1 MSMLDDMNLAPT
13 QAMEPPPSPQFDVPP
28 PRPSRIGPILS
39 LALVAGLVAGFWVY
53 RVRQAAPAQAPAP
66 GPVASPKARTAPL
79 AEGGPAVVL
88 PPLDQLDPF
97 LRDTLSGLTKAP
109 VALAWLSTNHLAE
122 QFVAIVQG
130 TAEGQAPMR
139 MLAALRPRGPFRVTT
154 EGGRTVIDPASY
166 ARYDGIADAVTSMD
180 AAGGA
185 KIYGMLKPRLEEAYA
200 SLGIADSS
208 MDAALEGAIVK
219 LLSTPVPDDPI
230 EVQASGGVYAYASPA
245 LEQLSSAQKLL
256 IRTGPANAR
265 KIQARLREIAL
276 ALGIPAAR
284 LPGT

>member
-13 QAMEPPPSPQFDVPP
+13 QAMEPPPPRQFEPP
-28 PRPSRIGPILS
+28 PSRPSRIGPILS
-39 LALVAGLVAGFWVY
+39 LALVAGVVAGFWVY
-53 RVRQAAPAQAPAP
+53 RVRQTAPAEAPAP
-66 GPVASPKARTAPL
+66 GPVAPPRARTAPL
-79 AEGGPAVVL
+79 ADGAPAVVL

-109 VALAWLSTNHLAE
+109 VALAWLATNHLAE

-130 TAEGQAPMR
+130 TAEGQAPLR
-139 MLAALRPRGPFRVTT
+139 MLAALRPRAPFRVTT
-154 EGGRTVIDPASY
+154 EGGRTVIDPSSY
-166 ARYDGIADAVTSMD
+166 ARYDGIANAVTSMD
-180 AAGGA
+180 AAGAA

-208 MDAALEGAIVK
+208 MDAALEAAIVK

-230 EVQASGGVYAYASPA
+230 EVQASGAIYAYASPA

-276 ALGIPAAR
+276 ALGIPAER
-284 LPGT
+284 LPAT

>member
-1 MSMLDDMNLAPT
+1 MSMLDDMNLSPT
-13 QAMEPPPSPQFDVPP
+13 QPMEPPPPRQLDLPP
-28 PRPSRIGPILS
+28 PRPSRVGPILS

-53 RVRQAAPAQAPAP
+53 RVRQTAPADAPAT
-66 GPVASPKARTAPL
+66 GAVAPPKARTAPL
-79 AEGGPAVVL
+79 ADGAPAVVL

-109 VALAWLSTNHLAE
+109 IALAWLSTNHLTE

-130 TAEGQAPMR
+130 AAEGEAPMR
-139 MLAALRPRGPFRVTT
+139 MLAALRPRAPFRVST
-154 EGGRTVIDPASY
+154 EGGRSVIDSSSY
-166 ARYDGIADAVTSMD
+166 ARYDGIADAVTSLEP
-180 AAGGA
+180 AASA
-185 KIYGMLKPRLEEAYA
+185 KVYGMLKPRLEEAYA

-208 MDAALEGAIVK
+208 MDAALEAAIVK
-219 LLSTPVPDDPI
+219 LLATPVPDDPI
-230 EVQASGGVYAYASPA
+230 EVRPSGGVYEFASPG

-256 IRTGPANAR
+256 IRTGPTNAR

>member
-13 QAMEPPPSPQFDVPP
+13 QAMEPPPPRQFDVPP
-28 PRPSRIGPILS
+28 QRPSRIGPILS

-53 RVRQAAPAQAPAP
+53 RVRQTAPAEAPAA
-66 GPVASPKARTAPL
+66 GPVAPPKARTAPL

-109 VALAWLSTNHLAE
+109 VALAWLSTNHLTE

-130 TAEGQAPMR
+130 TAEGQAPLR
-139 MLAALRPRGPFRVTT
+139 MLAALRPTAPFRVTT
-154 EGGRTVIDPASY
+154 QGARTVIDPASY
-166 ARYDGIADAVTSMD
+166 ARYDGIADAVTSLD
-180 AAGGA
+180 ASASA
-185 KIYGMLKPRLEEAYA
+185 KMYGMLKPRLEEAYA
-200 SLGIADSS
+200 SLGIGDSS
-208 MDAALEGAIVK
+208 MDAALEGALVK

-230 EVQASGGVYAYASPA
+230 EVRASGGVYAYASPQ

-276 ALGIPAAR
+276 ALGIPASR

>member
-1 MSMLDDMNLAPT
+1 
-13 QAMEPPPSPQFDVPP
+13 
-28 PRPSRIGPILS
+28 
-39 LALVAGLVAGFWVY
+39 
-53 RVRQAAPAQAPAP
+53 
-66 GPVASPKARTAPL
+66 
-79 AEGGPAVVL
+79 
-88 PPLDQLDPF
+88 
-97 LRDTLSGLTKAP
+97 
-109 VALAWLSTNHLAE
+109 
-122 QFVAIVQG
+122 
-130 TAEGQAPMR
+130 
-139 MLAALRPRGPFRVTT
+139 VTT
-154 EGGRTVIDPASY
+154 QGGRTVIDPASY

-180 AAGGA
+180 AAGSA

-200 SLGIADSS
+200 SLGIGDSS
-208 MDAALEGAIVK
+208 MDAAVEGALVK

-230 EVQASGGVYAYASPA
+230 EVEASGGVYAYANPG